1 MRPFGF
7 YNQVDIPIFRKIKSG
22 RKMSNQI
29 WIMTSAFDQLTL
41 DETITKAGEAGVQGL
56 DVCVFRKDGTR
67 DDFVA
72 THMDYGNFGPEQA
85 KSILDKFNAAKLRLS
100 IGAFDNLIGGD
111 PEQKVKNQNHLLQLI
126 RMAHLLGGDENGVMV
141 GTFVGYNHD
150 LGIQENGFEKNLE
163 EYQRIFKPIVDYAE
177 GLGVTVLYENCPMEG
192 WRSSGYSST
201 FNNLTGVLAARK
213 IMYELIPSKAHG
225 EIYDPSHDVWQ
236 HTDPVEVIRNTDM
249 SRLKRIHVKST
260 RNIPDPF
267 WGNMYPMQRIKP
279 EWAEKAGIPFS
290 TNEWDRH
297 HYEATLPGFGL
308 GDHMDWRAFVK
319 VLKEKGFSGPFEIE
333 NEAKL
338 SKQTGNMAAI
348 MQGCKAAVQNLAP
361 LLYPLREAGYVYP
374 VDEIMPLKDL
384 GRKDIPVMTM
394 EALR

>member
-1 MRPFGF
+1 
-7 YNQVDIPIFRKIKSG
+7 
-22 RKMSNQI
+22 MSNQI

-41 DETITKAGEAGVQGL
+41 DETIIKAGEAGVQGL

-163 EYQRIFKPIVDYAE
+163 EYQRIFKPIIDYAE

-260 RNIPDPF
+260 RNISDPF

-279 EWAEKAGIPFS
+279 EWAEKARIPFS

-308 GDHMDWRAFVK
+308 GDHMDWRAFVN

-361 LLYPLREAGYVYP
+361 LLYPLGDAGYVYP
-374 VDEIMPLKDL
+374 VDEIMLLKDF

-394 EALR
+394 EGLQKV